1 MKKYLVENSGQV
13 AYVQFMKK
21 YVIHY
26 NYELLLFEIF
36 KCKKLMHYW
45 QREPLFIVI
54 AAKL

>member
-13 AYVQFMKK
+13 AYVQFIQAS
-21 YVIHY
+21 VIHK

-45 QREPLFIVI
+45 Q
-54 AAKL
+54 